1 MNSRR
6 GVATQ
11 VHEYDGIFKG
21 QSAHFKVTAV
31 MGHVYSTD
39 FPKEYNNW
47 GAVEPVELF
56 DAPVIKLESNPK
68 VTFDGSLALMCSN
81 IL

>member
-6 GVATQ
+6 GVANQ
-11 VHEYDGIFKG
+11 VHEFTGKFKNMD
-21 QSAHFKVTAV
+21 AKFKVTSV
-31 MGHVYSTD
+31 MGHVFSID

-56 DAPVIKLESNPK
+56 DADTIKLESNPK
-68 VTFDGSLALMCSN
+68 VLKNIFDIS
-81 IL
+81 